1 MNNTWTKKYGLYV
14 GIGLLAVLII
24 AAIVILGGRSRRRA
38 ETTAMTEAISG
49 CIIVN
54 NTGDESF
61 TYDFSAGGLK
71 KDEVP
76 EIQTLA
82 EKYLEAIRVG
92 DVDTLNKIMQSDSKV
107 TEENV
112 NKTGDYIEAYQDVT
126 CYTMKGLEEN
136 TYVVYVVYDAKLI
149 GIETPAPSMIRLY
162 VCRDSADSDFYIY
175 NGVLTGERKTYI
187 DMADAGEDVS
197 ILRSQV
203 NQAFQD
209 ACEKDEQLAEVYS
222 MLQNHS
228 VNSSAA
234 DDTESEPESESVTG
248 TETETEQAA
257 DTAAETESAEFASTE
272 E

>member
-1 MNNTWTKKYGLYV
+1 MKNTWTKKYGLYV

-38 ETTAMTEAISG
+38 ENPEMTEAISG
-49 CIIVN
+49 GIIVN
-54 NTGDESF
+54 NTGEESF

-71 KDEVP
+71 KDEFP

-107 TEENV
+107 TEANV
-112 NKTGDYIEAYQDVT
+112 NKTSDYIEAYEDVT

-136 TYVVYVVYDAKLI
+136 TYVVYVVYNAKLI

-175 NGVLTGERKTYI
+175 NGVLTGELKTYI

-203 NQAFQD
+203 NQALQD
-209 ACEKDEQLAEVYS
+209 ACEKDEQLAEVYN

-228 VNSSAA
+228 VNSASTENTE
-234 DDTESEPESESVTG
+234 TESESETETEQTTDTVAE
-248 TETETEQAA
+248 TETETES
-257 DTAAETESAEFASTE
+257 TESTSTE